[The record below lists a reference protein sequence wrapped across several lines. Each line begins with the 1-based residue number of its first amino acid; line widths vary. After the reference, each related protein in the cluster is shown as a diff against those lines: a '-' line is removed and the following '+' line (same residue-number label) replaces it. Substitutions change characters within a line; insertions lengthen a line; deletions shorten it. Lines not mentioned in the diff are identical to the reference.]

1 MPGTIEVLL
10 IEDDE
15 IDRQLVEE
23 LLVVKGRGTLHLTVA
38 ADLNAGLEQLDRR
51 RFDLILL
58 DTKMP
63 QVSALHALRSV
74 GEHAPLTPILP
85 HPPFI
90 TVAARKS
97 ARERGAFDAVVR
109 GELNPMWSAVTKLL
123 ALGGHGGGSE
133 AA

>member
-1 MPGTIEVLL
+1 MPAPVEVLL
-10 IEDDE
+10 IEDE
-15 IDRQLVEE
+15 ETDRQLVDE
-23 LLVVKGRGTLHLTVA
+23 LFALKGRGRFNLTQVG
-38 ADLNAGLEQLDRR
+38 DLQAGLEQLERR
-51 RFDLILL
+51 GFDLVLL

-74 GEHAPLTPILP
+74 GSHAPLTPILP
-85 HPPFI
+85 HPPFL
-90 TVAARKS
+90 TAAARQS

-123 ALGGHGGGSE
+123 ALGGHTGGST